1 MSTHESEFMLGYS
14 YIDIEINEW
23 GNLEFT
29 KHFVEIASENEL
41 DTQD

>member
-1 MSTHESEFMLGYS
+1 MSDFVVGYT

-29 KHFVEIASENEL
+29 QHFVEIGDQDEL
-41 DTQD
+41 DKPE